1 MKRTLI
7 LAVMAVVTP
16 TCGALAQSVV
26 EIPSRSDTWMQDPR
40 DERPPRERPSRQPGA
55 RTDDDDE
62 AGRTFRTEERSSP
75 PGPGRGARFHIEDG
89 QSRIDL
95 RCPDSEPMKTC
106 ADVLLQ
112 VLDRMQA
119 KPTQDE
125 KSWRDDRGYRPRS
138 E

>member
-7 LAVMAVVTP
+7 LAVLAAALP
-16 TCGALAQSVV
+16 TCSALAQSVV
-26 EIPSRSDTWMQDPR
+26 EIPSRSDTWMQDSR
-40 DERPPRERPSRQPGA
+40 GERPPRERPSRATEA
-55 RTDDDDE
+55 RADDDGE
-62 AGRTFRTEERSSP
+62 APRTARTEEWSS
-75 PGPGRGARFHIEDG
+75 PGPGRGAHFHIEDG

-95 RCPDSEPMKTC
+95 RCPDGEPMRTC

-125 KSWRDDRGYRPRS
+125 RSWRDDRGYRPRS
-138 E
+138 N